1 MPQPLVAS
9 IATSNDDFK
18 ASSNLF
24 VPEIFV
30 NMTIMTRHYTQF
42 PPPTSPTKQTSRQG
56 PPRWNLLYHLSFNTP
71 TKTLKCAFSKSLKY
85 NQANLKSS
93 VIKISMYRSSPFNIL
108 QKKTGFL
115 RHTVQKVLCNAIPNL
130 CCQL

>member
-1 MPQPLVAS
+1 MPQPLVAT
-9 IATSNDDFK
+9 IAAPNDNFK

-24 VPEIFV
+24 APEIFV
-30 NMTIMTRHYTQF
+30 NMTIMTRSYTQF
-42 PPPTSPTKQTSRQG
+42 PPTTSPTEQTSRQG

-71 TKTLKCAFSKSLKY
+71 TKTLKCTFSKSLKY

-108 QKKTGFL
+108 QKKTRFL
-115 RHTVQKVLCNAIPNL
+115 RHSVQKVLCNAIPNL